1 MLVRNDF
8 GVWQID
14 LTVDGERVRK
24 STRTKDKALAQKLHA
39 LTESEMLK
47 GTWGINKKT
56 YSLDSAFKDAMQSHW
71 KGSKAVHKVQQNWSL
86 LTEGEKPLLDKS
98 KDVSSVTAETVRDL
112 TISMGKL
119 GNSNATINRKMAVV
133 RTLLN
138 LCVEWGKLTHSPK
151 IKSLKEPPSRHRV
164 LTSEEEMRMMR
175 FFDKNYSD
183 VAGLFEFLLSS
194 ANRVSE
200 ALKLT
205 WFDVDFKDGV
215 IKFVDTKSGDTLHKP
230 MTRVMRSV
238 LEARKGLP
246 KPFPYTLDM
255 VEHYW
260 KQLRTHLGYTEDAT
274 FVIHS
279 LRHTCAS
286 RLVAS
291 GVDLKRV
298 QAWLGHKSYTTT
310 LKYAQ
315 LADSHLGDVVT
326 ALNVTKDFDHGL
338 STASQSQLVGNT
350 VVQIKD

>member
-1 MLVRNDF
+1 MLVKNEF

-14 LTVDGERVRK
+14 LTVDGERCRK
-24 STRTKDKALAQKLHA
+24 STRTKDKALATKLHA

-56 YSLDSAFKDAMQSHW
+56 YSLKDAFADALQSHW
-71 KGSKAVHKVQQNWSL
+71 KGNKSEFKVHQNWAL
-86 LTEGEKPLLDKS
+86 LTSGEKPLLNEA
-98 KDVSSVTAETVRDL
+98 KDVSSVTPEVVRDL
-112 TISMGKL
+112 GIALAKL
-119 GNSNATINRKMAVV
+119 GNSPATINRKMAVL

-151 IKSLKEPPSRHRV
+151 IKALKEPPSRHRV
-164 LTSEEEMRMMR
+164 LTDNEEIYMMS
-175 FFDKNYSD
+175 FFGEQYTEQ
-183 VAGLFEFLLSS
+183 AGLFEFLLSS
-194 ANRVSE
+194 ANRLSE

-205 WFDVDFKDGV
+205 WFDVDFKNGV
-215 IKFVDTKSGDTLHKP
+215 IKFIDTKSGDTLHKP
-230 MTRVMRSV
+230 MTDTMKRV

-246 KPFPYTLDM
+246 VPFPYSIDM

-260 KQLRTHLGYTEDAT
+260 KQFRAFMNKEDDET

-286 RLVAS
+286 RLVQQ

-315 LADSHLGDVVT
+315 LSESHLSDVVT
-326 ALNVTKDFDHGL
+326 ALNGNKQFDYSL
-338 STASQSQLVGNT
+338 TSSTESQTMGNT
-350 VVQIKD
+350 VVKLKV